1 MDNSRLTLKKASTI
15 FGHAVLDA
23 FENGKGSTS
32 SVESAKIQELQEAA
46 TASAHIDDL
55 LKQAL
60 RNAEAKEEK
69 ISKRR
74 ARKNQQKAKSP
85 KLTEVEALRKQNS
98 LLVKSNNELK
108 KQISSLLTNTAPHNR
123 TDLLIRALNEI
134 KSLGA
139 KSALLEKENK
149 ALRDILA
156 KNVAKTLD
164 PKREV
169 SFYGGQYCDAQT

>member
-98 LLVKSNNELK
+98 LLVKSNNEL
-108 KQISSLLTNTAPHNR
+108 QISSLLTNTAPHNR

-134 KSLGA
+134 KSLSA